1 MKLTTFTFIFSLLTI
16 MLAGCS
22 ENNNTPEAVATN
34 FTKYLYTAKFDK
46 TKKLCT
52 EKAQEMMDMFPE
64 MMAEYIPM
72 MKKSSPQIEVTSCD
86 IDDSSTN
93 ATVQL
98 KVKNGLNLMKGKIDA
113 DSDQNVNVYLQKEAD
128 KWLVYRF
135 K

>member
-1 MKLTTFTFIFSLLTI
+1 MKPTKQTFFTSLLI
-16 MLAGCS
+16 LLLASCS
-22 ENNNTPEAVATN
+22 SNNPPESVATN

-64 MMAEYIPM
+64 MMADYVPM
-72 MKKSSPQIEVTSCD
+72 MKKSSPQIEITSCD
-86 IDDSSTN
+86 TDDSGTN

-113 DSDQNVNVYLQKEAD
+113 DSDQNVTVYLQKEAD

>member
-1 MKLTTFTFIFSLLTI
+1 MKLTKQTFFTSLLI
-16 MLAGCS
+16 LLLASCS
-22 ENNNTPEAVATN
+22 SNNTPEAVATN

-64 MMAEYIPM
+64 MMADYVPM
-72 MKKSSPQIEVTSCD
+72 MKKSSPQIEITSCD
-86 IDDSSTN
+86 TDDSGTN

-113 DSDQNVNVYLQKEAD
+113 DSDQNVTVYLQKEAD

>member
-1 MKLTTFTFIFSLLTI
+1 MKPTNQTFFTSLLI
-16 MLAGCS
+16 LLLASCS
-22 ENNNTPEAVATN
+22 SNNTPESVATN

-64 MMAEYIPM
+64 MMADYVPM
-72 MKKSSPQIEVTSCD
+72 MKKSSPQIEITSCD
-86 IDDSSTN
+86 TDDSGTN

-113 DSDQNVNVYLQKEAD
+113 DSDQNVTVYLQKEAD

>member
-1 MKLTTFTFIFSLLTI
+1 MKLTKQTFVFSLLI
-16 MLAGCS
+16 LLLASCS
-22 ENNNTPEAVATN
+22 SNNTPESVATN

-64 MMAEYIPM
+64 MMADYGPM

-86 IDDSSTN
+86 LDDSGTY
-93 ATVQL
+93 ATVRL
-98 KVKNGLNLMKGKIDA
+98 KVTNGFNLMKGRIDA
-113 DSDQNVNVYLQKEAD
+113 DSDQNVTVNLQKEAD

>member
-86 IDDSSTN
+86 MDDSGTN

>member
-1 MKLTTFTFIFSLLTI
+1 MKLTKQTFVFSLLI
-16 MLAGCS
+16 LLLASCS
-22 ENNNTPEAVATN
+22 SNNTPESVATN

-64 MMAEYIPM
+64 MMADYVPM

-86 IDDSSTN
+86 LDDSGTY
-93 ATVQL
+93 ATIRL
-98 KVKNGLNLMKGKIDA
+98 KVTNGFNLMKGRIDA
-113 DSDQNVNVYLQKEAD
+113 DSDQNVTVNLQKEAD

>member
-1 MKLTTFTFIFSLLTI
+1 MKLTKQTFVFSLLI
-16 MLAGCS
+16 LLLASCS
-22 ENNNTPEAVATN
+22 SNNTPESVATN

-64 MMAEYIPM
+64 MMADYVPM

-86 IDDSSTN
+86 TDDSGTY
-93 ATVQL
+93 ATVRL
-98 KVKNGLNLMKGKIDA
+98 KVTNGFNLMKGRIDA
-113 DSDQNVNVYLQKEAD
+113 DSDQNVTVNLQKETD

>member
-52 EKAQEMMDMFPE
+52 EKAQETMDIFPE
-64 MMAEYIPM
+64 MLVKYVPM
-72 MKKSSPQIEVTSCD
+72 MKKSNPQIKVTNCD
-86 IDDSSTN
+86 LDDSGTY
-93 ATVQL
+93 ATVRL
-98 KVKNGLNLMKGKIDA
+98 KVTNGVNIMKGKIDT
-113 DSDQNVNVYLQKEAD
+113 DYDQNVTVDLQKEAD

>member
-1 MKLTTFTFIFSLLTI
+1 MKLTKQTFVFSLLI
-16 MLAGCS
+16 LLLAS
-22 ENNNTPEAVATN
+22 YSSNNTPESVATN

-64 MMAEYIPM
+64 MMADYVPM

-86 IDDSSTN
+86 LDDSGTY
-93 ATVQL
+93 ATVRL
-98 KVKNGLNLMKGKIDA
+98 KVTNGFNLMKGRIDA
-113 DSDQNVNVYLQKEAD
+113 DSDQNVTVNLQKEAD

>member
-1 MKLTTFTFIFSLLTI
+1 MKPTKQTFFTSLLI
-16 MLAGCS
+16 LLLASCS
-22 ENNNTPEAVATN
+22 SNTPPESVATN

-64 MMAEYIPM
+64 MMADYVPM
-72 MKKSSPQIEVTSCD
+72 MKKSSPQIEITSCD
-86 IDDSSTN
+86 TDDSGTN

-113 DSDQNVNVYLQKEAD
+113 DSDQNVTVYLQKEAD

>member
-1 MKLTTFTFIFSLLTI
+1 MKLTKQTFVFSLLI
-16 MLAGCS
+16 LLLASCS
-22 ENNNTPEAVATN
+22 SNNTPESVATN

-64 MMAEYIPM
+64 MMADYVPM

-86 IDDSSTN
+86 LDDSGTY
-93 ATVQL
+93 ATVRL
-98 KVKNGLNLMKGKIDA
+98 KVTNGFNLMKGRIDA
-113 DSDQNVNVYLQKEAD
+113 DSDQNVTVNLQKEAD